1 MEHQKQNSKV
11 LWETTFFGVSQVTGL
26 LQQFTGMYVQ
36 ASTLPEATYAA
47 RVAKLDYLQFTGRFF
62 NSFEETLMN
71 EEFYEK
77 LTDPRNII
85 KDMNIDDF
93 YDWLDLAVEKQDLL
107 KAREE
112 FSKHNELSEHI
123 KIIDGYIKNKYEK
136 KDDKETQ
143 DGETDS

>member
-11 LWETTFFGVSQVTGL
+11 LRETTFFGISQVTGL
-26 LQQFTGMYVQ
+26 LQPFEGMYVQ
-36 ASTLPEATYAA
+36 ASTLPEAIHAA
-47 RVAKLDYLQFTGRFF
+47 RAAKLDYLQFTGRFF

-71 EEFYEK
+71 EGFYEK
-77 LTDPRNII
+77 LTDPRNIV
-85 KDMNIDDF
+85 KNMNIDDF
-93 YDWLDLAVEKQDLL
+93 YEWLDLAVEKQDLL

-112 FSKHNELSEHI
+112 FSKHNELSEHV
-123 KIIDGYIKNKYEK
+123 KVIDGHIKNKYEK